1 MVVLYPTDTR
11 KGAKR
16 KRTPHTHVKPTPPPS
31 KLYAWGV
38 RKWLPLMVL
47 GMAQFVMVI
56 DGTVMNVS
64 ITTVVADLGTTVSS
78 MQLAIATFTLTMAA
92 LMLAGAGIGSRIGRR
107 RAFVI
112 GSVIYGLGSLITAL
126 ADNFGMLFL
135 GWSIIEGIG
144 AALVIP
150 AIAALAAINYT
161 GRDRAIAYAMLGG
174 VAGAAAAAGPLIGG
188 WVTSE
193 FSWQWVFAAETLLI
207 VALILPLAST
217 IKDLPV
223 QPSTSRFDLVG
234 VVLSATSMGTV
245 VLALVSAST
254 WGFIEPLN
262 PPFQIAGFS
271 PTIPLVLAGLGIG
284 WAFITWERHVR
295 DSGREPLLGID
306 LFSISHLRAGLASQT
321 ILYFII
327 AGSFFVLPLYLQTVL
342 NLDAFESGIRMLP
355 MSISLFVMALAGS
368 RLGLRFS
375 PLVMIR
381 SGLLTACFGLLLLI
395 GAITP
400 QASGA
405 LFAFAMTII
414 GIGIG
419 LAISQIGNVNL
430 SSTDDS
436 RSNEVGGLQGT
447 AQNLGS
453 SLGVALAGT
462 VLFLGLATTFTSSVL
477 SNNNID
483 AATQQG
489 VADAA
494 ASGVQI
500 VTLTQAQEALTNA
513 GLSESDAAEIV
524 LEYSAS
530 KLQSLRAGLGI
541 VFIIGLIGIP
551 LTRGLPKRPLAAASQ
566 QTQDSSIS

>member
-1 MVVLYPTDTR
+1 MVVLYPVHTR

-16 KRTPHTHVKPTPPPS
+16 KRTPHSHVKPTPPPS
-31 KLYAWGV
+31 KLYAWRM

-64 ITTVVADLGTTVSS
+64 ITTVVADLGTSVSS

-92 LMLAGAGIGSRIGRR
+92 LMLAGSGIGNRIGRR

-112 GSVIYGLGSLITAL
+112 GSVIYGIGSLITAL
-126 ADNFGMLFL
+126 ANNFGMLFI

-188 WVTSE
+188 WVTIQ

-207 VALILPLAST
+207 VALILPLTST

-254 WGFIEPLN
+254 WGLLEPLN

-271 PTIPLVLAGLGIG
+271 PTIPIVLVGLGIG
-284 WAFITWERHVR
+284 WAFISWERHVR
-295 DSGREPLLGID
+295 DSGRQPLLGID
-306 LFSISHLRAGLASQT
+306 LFSLSSLRAGLVSQT
-321 ILYFII
+321 VLYFII

-342 NLDAFESGIRMLP
+342 DLDAFESGIRMLP

-368 RLGLRFS
+368 RLALRFS

-381 SGLLTACFGLLLLI
+381 SGLISACFGLLLLI

-400 QASGA
+400 QVSGI
-405 LFAFAMTII
+405 LFASAMTVI
-414 GIGIG
+414 GIGVG

-430 SSTDDS
+430 SSVDDS

-462 VLFLGLATTFTSSVL
+462 VLFIGLATTFTSSVL
-477 SNNNID
+477 SNDNID
-483 AATQQG
+483 AAAQQSI
-489 VADAA
+489 ADAA

-513 GLSESDAAEIV
+513 GVSESDAAEIV
-524 LEYSAS
+524 REYSAS

-551 LTRGLPKRPLAAASQ
+551 LTRGLPKRPLAEASQ
-566 QTQDSSIS
+566 QTQDSSSN

>member
-1 MVVLYPTDTR
+1 MSS
-11 KGAKR
+11 
-16 KRTPHTHVKPTPPPS
+16 PPPS
-31 KLYAWGV
+31 KLYAWRM

-64 ITTVVADLGTTVSS
+64 ITTVVADLGTTVSL

-92 LMLAGAGIGSRIGRR
+92 LMLAGSGIGSRIGRR

-126 ADNFGMLFL
+126 ANDFGMLFI

-150 AIAALAAINYT
+150 AIAALAAINYA

-188 WVTSE
+188 WVTIQ

-207 VALILPLAST
+207 LALILPLAST

-254 WGFIEPLN
+254 WGLLEPLN

-271 PTIPLVLAGLGIG
+271 PTIPIVLAGLGIG
-284 WAFITWERHVR
+284 WAFISWERHVR
-295 DSGREPLLGID
+295 DSGRQPLLGID
-306 LFSISHLRAGLASQT
+306 LFSLSSLRAGLVSQT
-321 ILYFII
+321 VLYFII

-342 NLDAFESGIRMLP
+342 DLDAFESGIRMLP

-368 RLGLRFS
+368 RLALRFS

-381 SGLLTACFGLLLLI
+381 SGLISACFGLLLLI
-395 GAITP
+395 GAVTP
-400 QASGA
+400 QASGI
-405 LFAFAMTII
+405 LFASAMTVI
-414 GIGIG
+414 GVGVG

-430 SSTDDS
+430 SSVDDS

-447 AQNLGS
+447 ASNLGS

-462 VLFLGLATTFTSSVL
+462 VLFIGLATTFTSSVL
-477 SNNNID
+477 SNDNID
-483 AATQQG
+483 AAAQQSI
-489 VADAA
+489 ADAA